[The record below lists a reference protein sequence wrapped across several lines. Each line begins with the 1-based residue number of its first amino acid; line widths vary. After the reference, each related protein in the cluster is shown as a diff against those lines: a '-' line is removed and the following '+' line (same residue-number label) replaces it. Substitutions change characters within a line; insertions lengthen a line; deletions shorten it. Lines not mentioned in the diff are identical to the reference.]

1 VAVVKRAWL
10 ALGLLGVLLLVP
22 FEHSVTLVLGIGC
35 LLAFV
40 AWGVFLI
47 ATPEFLDGD
56 GDGDDDG

>member
-10 ALGLLGVLLLVP
+10 ALGVAGVLLLVP
-22 FEHSVTLVLGIGC
+22 FEHSVTLVLGIAC

-40 AWGVFLI
+40 VWGVFLI

-56 GDGDDDG
+56 GDDGG